1 MWKKSRE
8 SVNTAKILAEKLGK
22 VWKNKEF
29 IVAVMNAIDGNNDI
43 CSQIIDYL
51 DKNSPFV
58 SSEIFA
64 KLSEL
69 GCTVN
74 YKNSEIAELR
84 RKCFRGSDRDYNKLF
99 ESLRNTQV
107 LLINEWNLNEEDKT
121 KFENANIGDTVDIE
135 TEITPL
141 LFINEEDE
149 TVLVSIYTSKY
160 EISREHRGKKYC
172 TEEVEFSCVERFIEA
187 LKKQGKNVWLS
198 IDSDGREKLMLSCRD
213 KEEPLIMSKK
223 LYDCINS
230 LVREDSS
237 NRTVEKV
244 FDGGDRYLVLA
255 TLNGIGPND
264 IDPDPYY
271 AISKKTMHR
280 CFLSPMRQ
288 IQWFIEARKHPYTIE
303 L

>member
-22 VWKNKEF
+22 FWRNKEF
-29 IVAVMNAIDGNNDI
+29 IVDVMNAIDGNNDI

-51 DKNSPFV
+51 DKNSFSVP
-58 SSEIFA
+58 SEIFA

-84 RKCFRGSDRDYNKLF
+84 RKCFRGSDRENYNKLF

-121 KFENANIGDTVDIE
+121 KFENANIGDTVNIE
-135 TEITPL
+135 TEIKPL

-172 TEEVEFSCVERFIEA
+172 TEEVGFSRVENFIKA
-187 LKKQGKNVWLS
+187 LKKQGKNVWLA
-198 IDSDGREKLMLSCRD
+198 IDPDSREELMLSCRD
-213 KEEPLIMSKK
+213 SEENPVMSKE
-223 LYDCINS
+223 LYDNINN
-230 LVREDSS
+230 VIHAESS

-288 IQWFIEARKHPYTIE
+288 IQWFIEARKHPYTII
-303 L
+303 